1 MKKSFT
7 DYVNELKIK
16 ELENKLMLIEI
27 DKAQN
32 IEDIK
37 KILKK
42 ALLK

>member
-1 MKKSFT
+1 MKKSLT

-16 ELENKLMLIEI
+16 ELENKLLLNEI
-27 DKAQN
+27 DQAQN